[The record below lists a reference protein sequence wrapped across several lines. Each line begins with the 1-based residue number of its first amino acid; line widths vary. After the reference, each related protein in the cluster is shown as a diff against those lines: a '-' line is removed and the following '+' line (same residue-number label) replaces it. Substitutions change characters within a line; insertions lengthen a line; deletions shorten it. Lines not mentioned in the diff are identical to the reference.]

1 MDQFLSLQ
9 NKDLLESW
17 SLLRK
22 TLPNFDTP
30 QPKSCY
36 GIVIHTYIF
45 SDFHCHD
52 QQKKLIGRGRVVRN
66 IKLLFTVS
74 AFACPLAPNSF
85 GGQTN

>member
-1 MDQFLSLQ
+1 MGQFLSLQ

-52 QQKKLIGRGRVVRN
+52 QQKKTNREGPGRSKHKIIVHR
-66 IKLLFTVS
+66 
-74 AFACPLAPNSF
+74 
-85 GGQTN
+85 